1 MLIDSGIYKYFK
13 ENSDKFYD
21 WQIQSKESCNI
32 LIKKAQESKE
42 IINNLDDRFINID
55 KDSAIKSLD
64 EYVNDYI
71 RGFDTDVDCFIWE
84 LEDITEED
92 EKRLSNVNSLE
103 YKIKA
108 LENEFIGYDF
118 SNKSKEEIELIYD
131 VMKSKLNHSPE
142 SGGKQ

>member
-1 MLIDSGIYKYFK
+1 M
-13 ENSDKFYD
+13 
-21 WQIQSKESCNI
+21 QHTH
-32 LIKKAQESKE
+32 KKAQESKE

-131 VMKSKLNHSPE
+131 VMKSKIKS
-142 SGGKQ
+142 